1 MLLRIFRGT
10 GPGVI
15 FIIFLIALGVWMGAF
30 LDPLLPTSF
39 SYDVNPMPLYSL
51 LKGLTGGS
59 AFAGV
64 AFSFSMVILL
74 TFLLVNFNTTVFFI
88 NERTFLPSAIYIL
101 MSGLFPHYQIL
112 NPVLPASV
120 LLMLAIIRIIDA
132 YRKNGT
138 AFNFFD
144 ASLLIA
150 TGSLFYANLIWFGLL
165 VIIGIAILRT
175 GNVKELL
182 LAILGLCTPLL
193 ITVGIF
199 YVTGKDLGLL
209 VSTARF
215 NLFEETGNYYFSR
228 VAITGLIIITISI
241 LISIFHLVS
250 VMNSKKI
257 KSRKTFTVLIWAFII
272 SIALFFVLPSASVE
286 LIYIAGIPI
295 SYFLSHYFIF
305 SKKKLLSE
313 IFFSA
318 IIVIVAVL
326 QILYQR

>member
-15 FIIFLIALGVWMGAF
+15 FIIFLIALGVWIGAF
-30 LDPLLPTSF
+30 LDPLVPASF
-39 SYDVNPMPLYSL
+39 SYDINPMPLYSL
-51 LKGLTGGS
+51 LKGLIGKS

-64 AFSFSMVILL
+64 AFSFLMVILL
-74 TFLLVNFNTTVFFI
+74 TFLLVNFNTSVFFI

-101 MSGLFPHYQIL
+101 LSGLFPHYQIL

-120 LLMLAIIRIIDA
+120 LLMIAISRIIDA

-144 ASLLIA
+144 SSLLIA

-182 LAILGLCTPLL
+182 LAVLGLSTPLL
-193 ITVGIF
+193 LTAGVY

-209 VSTARF
+209 VSSAKF
-215 NLFEETGNYYFSR
+215 NLFEEAGRYYFSR
-228 VAITGLIIITISI
+228 VAITGLIIIAICS
-241 LISIFHLVS
+241 LVSIFHLLS

-257 KSRKTFTVLIWAFII
+257 KSRKTFTELIWAFII
-272 SIALFFVLPSASVE
+272 SIAVFFLLPSASVE
-286 LIYIAGIPI
+286 LIYIAGIPL

-305 SKKKLLSE
+305 SKRKLLPE
-313 IFFSA
+313 IFFGA
-318 IIVIVAVL
+318 IIVTVGVL